1 MIKYFKIFILLI
13 AVTSCLEEKPKYN
26 IKYPPI
32 KVKEFQTLIK
42 KIWLVNAHLY
52 NNKKFTQIPRDSVG
66 SITNKLLEDYG
77 YKKEDFKKSIKYY
90 SENPRLLDSIIK
102 DLRDS
107 LEKVFTAISHDVNED
122 DQKLVQQDSL
132 KNILKESSKFMD
144 NMKFKKDLKPSIKSG
159 NQILDTL
166 KIKKWK

>member
-1 MIKYFKIFILLI
+1 VNKYFKIFILLI
-13 AVTSCLEEKPKYN
+13 ALTSCLEEKPKDT
-26 IKYPPI
+26 IKHPPI

-107 LEKVFTAISHDVNED
+107 LEKVFTGISHDVNED
-122 DQKLVQQDSL
+122 DQILVQQDSVQ
-132 KNILKESSKFMD
+132 NILKESPKFID
-144 NMKFKKDLKPSIKSG
+144 NMKFKKDLKSRIKSE

-166 KIKKWK
+166 KIKK

>member
-1 MIKYFKIFILLI
+1 MIKYFKIFIFLI
-13 AVTSCLEEKPKYN
+13 TVTSCLEEKPKDN

-32 KVKEFQTLIK
+32 KEKEFQTLIK

-107 LEKVFTAISHDVNED
+107 LEKVFTGISHDVNED
-122 DQKLVQQDSL
+122 DQILIQQDSV
-132 KNILKESSKFMD
+132 KKILKESFKFKD
-144 NMKFKKDLKPSIKSG
+144 KMKLKKDLKPSIESG
-159 NQILDTL
+159 NQILDTF
-166 KIKKWK
+166 KIEK

>member
-13 AVTSCLEEKPKYN
+13 AVTSCLEEKPKDN
-26 IKYPPI
+26 ITHPPI
-32 KVKEFQTLIK
+32 NVKEFQTLIK

-107 LEKVFTAISHDVNED
+107 LEKVFTGISHDVNED
-122 DQKLVQQDSL
+122 DQTLVQQDSL
-132 KNILKESSKFMD
+132 KNILKESSKFID

-166 KIKKWK
+166 KIKK

>member
-13 AVTSCLEEKPKYN
+13 SVTSCLEEKPKDN

-32 KVKEFQTLIK
+32 KEREFQTLIK

-107 LEKVFTAISHDVNED
+107 LEKVFTGISHDVNED
-122 DQKLVQQDSL
+122 DQILVQQDSL
-132 KNILKESSKFMD
+132 KNILKESSKFID
-144 NMKFKKDLKPSIKSG
+144 NMKFEKDLKPSIKSK

-166 KIKKWK
+166 KIKK

>member
-13 AVTSCLEEKPKYN
+13 AVTSCLEEKPKDN

-32 KVKEFQTLIK
+32 KEKEFQILIK

-90 SENPRLLDSIIK
+90 SENPRLIDSIIK

-107 LEKVFTAISHDVNED
+107 LEKVFTGISHDVNED
-122 DQKLVQQDSL
+122 DQILVQQDSL
-132 KNILKESSKFMD
+132 KNILKESSKFID

-166 KIKKWK
+166 KIKK

>member
-13 AVTSCLEEKPKYN
+13 AVTSCLEEKPKDN
-26 IKYPPI
+26 ITHPPI
-32 KVKEFQTLIK
+32 NVKEFQTLIK

-166 KIKKWK
+166 KIKK

>member
-13 AVTSCLEEKPKYN
+13 AVTSCLEEKPNDN
-26 IKYPPI
+26 IKHPPI

-66 SITNKLLEDYG
+66 NITNKLLEDYG
-77 YKKEDFKKSIKYY
+77 FKKEDFKKSIKYY
-90 SENPRLLDSIIK
+90 SENPKLIDSIIK

-107 LEKVFTAISHDVNED
+107 LEKVFISISHDVIED
-122 DQKLVQQDSL
+122 DQKSTLQ
-132 KNILKESSKFMD
+132 ESSK
-144 NMKFKKDLKPSIKSG
+144 KY
-159 NQILDTL
+159 
-166 KIKKWK
+166 

>member
-13 AVTSCLEEKPKYN
+13 AVTSCLEEKPKDN

-107 LEKVFTAISHDVNED
+107 LEKVFTGISHDVNED
-122 DQKLVQQDSL
+122 DQTLVQQDSL
-132 KNILKESSKFMD
+132 KNILKESSKFID

-166 KIKKWK
+166 KIKK

>member
-13 AVTSCLEEKPKYN
+13 AVTSCLEEKPNDN
-26 IKYPPI
+26 IKHPPI

-107 LEKVFTAISHDVNED
+107 LEKVFTGISH
-122 DQKLVQQDSL
+122 
-132 KNILKESSKFMD
+132 
-144 NMKFKKDLKPSIKSG
+144 
-159 NQILDTL
+159 
-166 KIKKWK
+166 

>member
-1 MIKYFKIFILLI
+1 MIRYFKIFTLLI
-13 AVTSCLEEKPKYN
+13 ALTSCLEEKPKDN

-32 KVKEFQTLIK
+32 RIKEFQTLIQ

-107 LEKVFTAISHDVNED
+107 LEKVFMGISHDVNED
-122 DQKLVQQDSL
+122 DQKLVQQDSV
-132 KNILKESSKFMD
+132 KNILKESSKFID
-144 NMKFKKDLKPSIKSG
+144 NMKFKKDLTPSIKSG
-159 NQILDTL
+159 N
-166 KIKKWK
+166 

>member
-1 MIKYFKIFILLI
+1 MIRYFKIFTLLI
-13 AVTSCLEEKPKYN
+13 ALTSCLEEKPKDN

-32 KVKEFQTLIK
+32 RIKEFQTLIQ

-107 LEKVFTAISHDVNED
+107 LEKVFMGISHDVNED
-122 DQKLVQQDSL
+122 DQKLVQQDSV
-132 KNILKESSKFMD
+132 KNILKESSKFID
-144 NMKFKKDLKPSIKSG
+144 NMKFKKDLKP
-159 NQILDTL
+159 
-166 KIKKWK
+166 